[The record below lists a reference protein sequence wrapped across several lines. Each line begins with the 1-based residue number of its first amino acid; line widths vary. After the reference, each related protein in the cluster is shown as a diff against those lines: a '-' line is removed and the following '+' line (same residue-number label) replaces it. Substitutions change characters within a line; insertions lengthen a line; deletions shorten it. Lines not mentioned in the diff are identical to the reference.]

1 MEKLIEWYNMGEMVS
16 LTITNGNI
24 FSCTT
29 LLDVDNLSFN
39 GEYIN
44 IMSGDID
51 INIRADEFIEETNRI
66 YYKDT
71 EGCIEIELT
80 I

>member
-1 MEKLIEWYNMGEMVS
+1 MEKLIEWYNMGEMVAM
-16 LTITNGNI
+16 TITNGNI

-44 IMSGDID
+44 IMSGNMD
-51 INIRADEFIEETNRI
+51 INIRATDFTEEVNRI
-66 YYKDT
+66 YYA
-71 EGCIEIELT
+71 EGNIEIELT

>member
-1 MEKLIEWYNMGEMVS
+1 MEKLIEWYNMGEMVAM
-16 LTITNGNI
+16 TITNGNI

-44 IMSGDID
+44 IMAGDID
-51 INIRADEFIEETNRI
+51 INIRVTDFTEEVNRI
-66 YYKDT
+66 YYTDT
-71 EGCIEIELT
+71 ESNIEIELT

>member
-44 IMSGDID
+44 IMSGDMD
-51 INIRADEFIEETNRI
+51 INIRADEFTEETDRI

>member
-44 IMSGDID
+44 IMAGDID
-51 INIRADEFIEETNRI
+51 INIRVIDFTEEVNRI
-66 YYKDT
+66 YYTDT
-71 EGCIEIELT
+71 EGNIEIELT